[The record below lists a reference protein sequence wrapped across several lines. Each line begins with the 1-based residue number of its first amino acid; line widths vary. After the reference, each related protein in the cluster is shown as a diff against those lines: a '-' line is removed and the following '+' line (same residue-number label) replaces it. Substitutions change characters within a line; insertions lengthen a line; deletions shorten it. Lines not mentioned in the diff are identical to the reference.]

1 MTSRTVADNITFA
14 FQPIIDVEAG
24 GAFALEALV
33 RGASGE
39 TAHSVLSSVSAGG
52 ELAFDAA
59 CRRRAVELAAFLGV
73 RAKLSVNVSALAI
86 CDYRYGL
93 HATLDVARKVGW
105 PAERLIF
112 EMTEHSQV
120 PDAAK
125 LLRWITAARNRGATV
140 ALDDFGAGYA
150 NVDGLLRLRPDMV
163 KLDMQMVRSI
173 DIDPVRQAIVR
184 GLVEACAQF
193 DCDIVAEGIETQDEL
208 DTLRT
213 FGIRYMQGY
222 FLAPPLLATS
232 PAIARKTYATAV
244 HGGS

>member
-93 HATLDVARKVGW
+93 HATL
-105 PAERLIF
+105 AERLIF